1 MKKIL
6 VKCRRTLDS
15 AADLSITGPILVQN
29 TPPPHAGSKPVKELC
44 DIQTATAGAGEG
56 SSDTPLRKYQ
66 TSYNIA
72 LTFTIIILL
81 SKSWTEFQNYISTK
95 INALS
100 S

>member
-15 AADLSITGPILVQN
+15 AADLSITEPILVQN

-44 DIQTATAGAGEG
+44 DIQTVAAGAGES

-66 TSYNIA
+66 TS
-72 LTFTIIILL
+72 
-81 SKSWTEFQNYISTK
+81 
-95 INALS
+95 
-100 S
+100 